1 MSLTPKEQKDI
12 QNSFLE
18 TISVFKKILKADNIL
33 DLTKLEFDGAK
44 ITLKIE
50 VQDQLIQHA
59 QEVIPVKGI
68 YPMLIGRFNFRE
80 KTSYIDWLKVGYFYD
95 EMPASES
102 TTDPAKENAMIKE
115 VNQKLRNNYL
125 GAFLV
130 IFFINMSYKLE
141 MEDVNLQ
148 DGTKKI
154 KTTEGAK
161 KNFYEKLGFIPE
173 DDNDMTLTFKDIE
186 NIDEYFEKLK
196 QNIDSHKNL
205 IKYFQQLTTDRRR
218 QTLRNKDKKEKDEL
232 KDARHQ
238 KAHTTLKER
247 KRMVT
252 ETARK
257 RGNGGKNKKLKIK
270 KQNTKKSIKKI
281 NRLKLIK

>member
-1 MSLTPKEQKDI
+1 
-12 QNSFLE
+12 
-18 TISVFKKILKADNIL
+18 
-33 DLTKLEFDGAK
+33 
-44 ITLKIE
+44 
-50 VQDQLIQHA
+50 
-59 QEVIPVKGI
+59 
-68 YPMLIGRFNFRE
+68 MLIGRFNFEE

-130 IFFINMSYKLE
+130 ILFINMSYKLG

-161 KNFYEKLGFIPE
+161 KNFYEKLGFLPE

-196 QNIDSHKNL
+196 QNIESHKNL
-205 IKYFQQLTTDRRR
+205 IQYFQQLTTDRRR
-218 QTLRNKDKKEKDEL
+218 QTLRRPNDKYTPRYKPY
-232 KDARHQ
+232 
-238 KAHTTLKER
+238 
-247 KRMVT
+247 
-252 ETARK
+252 
-257 RGNGGKNKKLKIK
+257 GGKNIK
-270 KQNTKKSIKKI
+270 KKSKKSKKSKKPKKSKNKQIKTHKK
-281 NRLKLIK
+281 NIK